1 MGEAEEVDTEDF
13 LALLSRS
20 THWVQHLHYAHG
32 ETKALQEE
40 EDKVR
45 ESVEDQG
52 SRVCLRVLGLLCVC
66 VGVVVAVMYNF
77 YPALLWPCRFT

>member
-45 ESVEDQG
+45 VQSGMPPRLPAHDQCML
-52 SRVCLRVLGLLCVC
+52 SHDISACS
-66 VGVVVAVMYNF
+66 A
-77 YPALLWPCRFT
+77 T